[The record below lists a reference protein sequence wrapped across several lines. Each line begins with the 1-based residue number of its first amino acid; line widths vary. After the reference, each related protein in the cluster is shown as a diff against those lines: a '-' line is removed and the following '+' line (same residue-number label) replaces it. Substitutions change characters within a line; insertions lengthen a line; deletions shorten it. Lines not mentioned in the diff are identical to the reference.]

1 MQTFP
6 VKDPG
11 ESVDLTFNMASNLP
25 TGVTLNGAIS
35 VAVSV
40 LEGVDPSPGAILNG
54 AAGLDSTSTMVI
66 QPVTGGLSGVLYE
79 VKVTANTTTST
90 IVLVLA
96 GALPVRNA
104 S

>member
-11 ESVDLTFNMASNLP
+11 ESVDLTFNMVSNLP
-25 TGVTLNGAIS
+25 TGVLLNGTIV
-35 VAVSV
+35 VAVTV
-40 LEGVDPSPGAILNG
+40 LEGVDPNPYAILNG
-54 AAGLDSTSTMVI
+54 SAGLDSTQTQVV
-66 QPVTGGLSGVLYE
+66 QPVTQGVSGVLYE
-79 VKVTANTTTST
+79 IKVTAATTLPS

-104 S
+104 Q

>member
-25 TGVTLNGAIS
+25 TGVTLNGTT
-35 VAVSV
+35 AVTVTV
-40 LEGVDPSPGAILNG
+40 LEGVDPTPSLILNG
-54 AAGLDSTSTMVI
+54 PPGLDSTLTMVV

-79 VKVTANTTTST
+79 VKVQAATTVPT

>member
-25 TGVTLNGAIS
+25 TSVVLNGSIT
-35 VAVSV
+35 VVVSV
-40 LEGVDPSPGAILNG
+40 LEGVDPNPSAILNG
-54 AAGLDSTSTMVI
+54 SAGLDSTLTQVV
-66 QPVTGGLSGVLYE
+66 QPVTQGVSGVLYE
-79 VKVTANTTTST
+79 VKVTAATTLPT

-104 S
+104 Q